1 MVVEAWDAHTLPCR
15 MSLNIFSRSA
25 RHVYLRTCR
34 HFPPFFFL
42 IFILFLFPPWA
53 HVNEFWKE
61 NLLAWYANEKKIDS
75 EIKFCNWN
83 FKLFIFHNCL
93 QEFFFLVVQLRFY
106 AFLMHE
112 CPLTIRSFQKTVDTF
127 VTNFRG
133 VVNHICRS
141 RSEWVKKCYLWSPLQ
156 KQRRELYK

>member
-34 HFPPFFFL
+34 HFPPFFWS
-42 IFILFLFPPWA
+42 LFCF
-53 HVNEFWKE
+53 FS
-61 NLLAWYANEKKIDS
+61 LLEPMWTSFEKKIYLLGTQMRKRLTQKLSFIS
-75 EIKFCNWN
+75 ETSSCSYFIILYKSIFFCCTIKILC
-83 FKLFIFHNCL
+83 LF
-93 QEFFFLVVQLRFY
+93 
-106 AFLMHE
+106 MHE
-112 CPLTIRSFQKTVDTF
+112 CPLTIKSFLKTVDTF